1 MTPEIMKPVWA
12 GALAFVLVGPAAAEM
27 QVSFPTS
34 DGGLLNADQY
44 RKGARGVVLARW
56 TFQPA
61 ELGKT
66 GAVAGEHGISR
77 PGPRFPRRRP
87 VTRRNSQ
94 RSAEESVRRVGN
106 EQLIWQTDRGEHV
119 MNEILR
125 FLSEP

>member
-66 GAVAGEHGISR
+66 GAVAGEHGISC
-77 PGPRFPRRRP
+77 PGPRFQRR
-87 VTRRNSQ
+87 SQ
-94 RSAEESVRRVGN
+94 SRDGTLGRSAEESIRRVGN
-106 EQLIWQTDRGEHV
+106 AQLILQTDPGERV

>member
-77 PGPRFPRRRP
+77 PGPRFPRRSQSRDGTLSAQRKSRFD
-87 VTRRNSQ
+87 VLATRSLFCRLT
-94 RSAEESVRRVGN
+94 RESG
-106 EQLIWQTDRGEHV
+106 
-119 MNEILR
+119 
-125 FLSEP
+125 